1 MKPLSKK
8 TSLRLPPSL
17 HRKLTTLAQENGRSL
32 NSELVS
38 CLEAFFVRKEISEAA
53 GSVAKLS
60 PAASQQ

>member
-1 MKPLSKK
+1 M
-8 TSLRLPPSL
+8 TS
-17 HRKLTTLAQENGRSL
+17 LAQENGRSL

-38 CLEAFFVRKEISEAA
+38 CLEAFFVRKEITEAA